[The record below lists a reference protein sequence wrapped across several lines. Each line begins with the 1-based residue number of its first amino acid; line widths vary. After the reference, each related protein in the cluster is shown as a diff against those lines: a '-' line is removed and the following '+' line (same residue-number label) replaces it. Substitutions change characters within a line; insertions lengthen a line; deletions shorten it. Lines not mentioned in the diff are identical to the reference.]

1 MEQPVRVPSSA
12 PESRQNPGD
21 GRTTDRCLTSTQ
33 SALLGRATLGDQ
45 LRRHAQ
51 SRAGK
56 AAIVSYAPGGGRTV
70 TTYGELDRGANRA
83 AHMLLGLGVT
93 RGDRVAVMARN
104 RVESVIAYYGALKI
118 GAAYSGI
125 NVLLGVGEVAH
136 QLDHLEPAA
145 VVVAAEF
152 LPVVRA
158 ALGDSGHRPAIIVL
172 DATAPDGTGTDGM
185 GSDGTDAGS
194 TDDPGC
200 HDFDRLLDSSPD
212 TEPGCDVDELDLA
225 MIVYTSGTEAAPK
238 GVMLPHRNYLIST
251 SPAYTWGL
259 RCLDDDVWLFVMPF
273 HTIAGIGSLTSLILL
288 GATLVLPASL
298 APADV
303 LAMIKT
309 EQISVL
315 AQTPTFFISLADHPD
330 FGPDAVGTI
339 ERCLTYGG
347 QVSPRT
353 VDAWHRAAPRS
364 IWGTYWGQSE
374 LTQLGSVGWFKQLE
388 DVPGQ
393 DPTWIGKPVG
403 HLEVKVVD
411 ADGNESESG
420 ELLCRT
426 PSVMAGYYK
435 DPEKTAAVLDG
446 GWLHTGDIVRRD
458 AEGNMFFLDR
468 NKDMI
473 KTGGYNVSSQEV
485 ERVLQA
491 HPGVARA
498 AVVGLPDE
506 YWSEAVTGFVIAVDG
521 SDVSGPELR
530 EHCKTALAGYK
541 VPKVITIV
549 DELPTDPQGK
559 LLKRE
564 LRRLHAKD

>member
-1 MEQPVRVPSSA
+1 MDQSVRVESSA
-12 PESRQNPGD
+12 
-21 GRTTDRCLTSTQ
+21 TDPRPSAGGGASGHRSLASTQ
-33 SALLGRATLGDQ
+33 AAPLGRATLGDQ

-51 SRAGK
+51 SRSAK
-56 AAIVSYAPGGGRTV
+56 AAIVSYAPDGGRTV
-70 TTYGELDRGANRA
+70 TTYGELDQGANRA
-83 AHMLLGLGVT
+83 AHMLLRLGAARV
-93 RGDRVAVMARN
+93 DRVGEMARN

-125 NVLLGVGEVAH
+125 NVLFGAGEVA
-136 QLDHLEPAA
+136 QQVAHLEPAA

-152 LPVVRA
+152 LPVMEE
-158 ALGDSGHRPAIIVL
+158 ALTDLENRPEIVVL
-172 DATAPDGTGTDGM
+172 DHTDEV
-185 GSDGTDAGS
+185 AGHS
-194 TDDPGC
+194 
-200 HDFDRLLDSSPD
+200 FERLLGSSPA
-212 TEPGCDVDELDLA
+212 TEPESDVDEHDLA

-251 SPAYTWGL
+251 APAYTWGL

-273 HTIAGIGSLTSLILL
+273 HTIAGIGSLTSLIML

-298 APADV
+298 APADA
-303 LAMIKT
+303 LNMIKT
-309 EQISVL
+309 EQITVL

-330 FGPDAVGTI
+330 FGPDTVGTI
-339 ERCLTYGG
+339 QRCLTYGG

-353 VDAWHRAAPRS
+353 VDAWHHAAPAS

-374 LTQLGSVGWFKQLE
+374 LTQLGSVGWFKRLE
-388 DVPGQ
+388 DVPDQ
-393 DPTWIGKPVG
+393 DPTWIGRPVG
-403 HLEVKVVD
+403 HLEVRVVD
-411 ADGNESESG
+411 ADGNDSESG

-426 PSVMAGYYK
+426 PSVMLGYYK
-435 DPEKTAAVLDG
+435 EPEKTDAVLAG
-446 GWLHTGDIVRRD
+446 GWVHTGDIVRRD

-506 YWSEAVTGFVIAVDG
+506 YWSEAVTGFVIPVDG

-541 VPKVITIV
+541 VPKAIMIV

-564 LRRLHAKD
+564 LRRLHAKGSQHAKD

>member
-1 MEQPVRVPSSA
+1 MEQPVRVESSVTDPRQPSGTGGAPGHRLTSVQSA
-12 PESRQNPGD
+12 P
-21 GRTTDRCLTSTQ
+21 
-33 SALLGRATLGDQ
+33 LGRATLGDQ

-83 AHMLLGLGVT
+83 AHMLLGLGVA

-104 RVESVIAYYGALKI
+104 RVESVIAYYGILKI

-125 NVLLGVGEVAH
+125 NVLLGTGEVAQ
-136 QLDHLEPAA
+136 QLAHLEPAA

-158 ALGDSGHRPAIIVL
+158 ALGESENRPEIVVL
-172 DATAPDGTGTDGM
+172 DCTGPDGTE
-185 GSDGTDAGS
+185 SLS
-194 TDDPGC
+194 TDETGC
-200 HDFDRLLDSSPD
+200 HDFDRLLGSSPD
-212 TEPGCDVDELDLA
+212 TEPECDIDELDLA

-251 SPAYTWGL
+251 APAYTWGL

-303 LAMIKT
+303 LTMIRT
-309 EQISVL
+309 EQITVL
-315 AQTPTFFISLADHPD
+315 AQTPTFFISLADHPG

-339 ERCLTYGG
+339 QRCLTYGG

-353 VDAWHRAAPRS
+353 VDAWHRAAPSS

-403 HLEVKVVD
+403 HLEVRVVD
-411 ADGNESESG
+411 ADGNEAESG

-435 DPEKTAAVLDG
+435 DPEKTAAVIDG

-530 EHCKTALAGYK
+530 VHCKTVLAGYK

>member
-1 MEQPVRVPSSA
+1 MEQPVRVESSVTD
-12 PESRQNPGD
+12 PRQTSGD
-21 GRTTDRCLTSTQ
+21 GAAPDRALNSAQST
-33 SALLGRATLGDQ
+33 LLGRATLGDQ

-56 AAIVSYAPGGGRTV
+56 AAIVSYAPDGGRTV

-83 AHMLLGLGVT
+83 AHMLLGLGVS

-104 RVESVIAYYGALKI
+104 RVESVIAYYGTLKI

-125 NVLLGVGEVAH
+125 NVLLGAGEVAQ
-136 QLDHLEPAA
+136 QLAHLEPAV

-158 ALGDSGHRPAIIVL
+158 ALGETGNRPEIVVL
-172 DATAPDGTGTDGM
+172 DA
-185 GSDGTDAGS
+185 SDLDASDLEGK
-194 TDDPGC
+194 DVEAC
-200 HDFDRLLDSSPD
+200 HDFDRLLGSSPD
-212 TEPGCDVDELDLA
+212 TDPECDVDELDLA

-251 SPAYTWGL
+251 APAYTWGL

-303 LAMIKT
+303 LTMIRT
-309 EQISVL
+309 EQITVL
-315 AQTPTFFISLADHPD
+315 AQTPTFFIALADHPG

-339 ERCLTYGG
+339 QRCLTYGG

-353 VDAWHRAAPRS
+353 VDAWHRAAPMS

-403 HLEVKVVD
+403 HLEVRVVD
-411 ADGNESESG
+411 AEGNEAESG

-521 SDVSGPELR
+521 SDLSGPELR
-530 EHCKTALAGYK
+530 EHCKTVLAGYK

>member
-1 MEQPVRVPSSA
+1 MEQPVRVESSA
-12 PESRQNPGD
+12 TDPRQSSGNGT
-21 GRTTDRCLTSTQ
+21 GRDRSLTSAQ
-33 SALLGRATLGDQ
+33 SSPLGRATLGDQ

-51 SRAGK
+51 SRAAK
-56 AAIVSYAPGGGRTV
+56 AAIVSYAPDGGRTV
-70 TTYGELDRGANRA
+70 TTYGELDRGANKA
-83 AHMLLGLGVT
+83 AHMLLGLGVS

-125 NVLLGVGEVAH
+125 NVLFGAGEVAQ
-136 QLDHLEPAA
+136 QLAHLEPAA

-152 LPVVRA
+152 LPVLQT
-158 ALGDSGHRPAIIVL
+158 ALADSENPPEIVVV
-172 DATAPDGTGTDGM
+172 DGTEAT
-185 GSDGTDAGS
+185 STHVAGY
-194 TDDPGC
+194 
-200 HDFDRLLDSSPD
+200 HDFDRLLRSSPD
-212 TEPGCDVDELDLA
+212 TEPECDVDELDLA

-251 SPAYTWGL
+251 APAYTWGL

-303 LAMIKT
+303 LTMIRT
-309 EQISVL
+309 EQITVL
-315 AQTPTFFISLADHPD
+315 AQTPTFFIALADHPD

-339 ERCLTYGG
+339 QRCLTYGG

-353 VDAWHRAAPRS
+353 VDAWHRAAPMS

-403 HLEVKVVD
+403 HLEVRVVD
-411 ADGNESESG
+411 ADGNEAESG

-458 AEGNMFFLDR
+458 AQGNMFFLDR

-506 YWSEAVTGFVIAVDG
+506 YWSEAVTGYVIAVDG
-521 SDVSGPELR
+521 SDLSGPELR
-530 EHCKTALAGYK
+530 EHCRTVLAGYK
-541 VPKVITIV
+541 VPKAITIV

-564 LRRLHAKD
+564 LRRLHAKE